1 MPSAIGVE
9 SRSARTDEYSVPQM
23 NGRAPNWTATGS
35 HVSVSQNCHPNCLM
49 DSCDW
54 RTSSTPIPTT
64 MTISST
70 PKKPVPTRKIVS
82 STRPDLPDDFGF
94 SAGDRS
100 AIYCSLTRSSAFSS
114 MSTTLAGSGE

>member
-1 MPSAIGVE
+1 MGVE

-23 NGRAPNWTATGS
+23 NGRAPNSTATGS

-49 DSCDW
+49 DSWDW
-54 RTSSTPIPTT
+54 RHSSMPIATT

-70 PKKPVPTRKIVS
+70 PKTPVPARKIVS
-82 STRPDLPDDFGF
+82 SMRPDLPVDFGL
-94 SAGDRS
+94 SAGDRA